1 VHVRPY
7 QTFDAFMERSM
18 CFYQTFDAFI
28 RRSMETLE
36 PLGNSTIKRS
46 MSYIERSM
54 NLKIQQFLTRRSS
67 SINKT
72 LTPPFHCSPSTWSSE
87 NVCECVRKSV
97 WRRRR
102 LLGFGGIYLSLVC
115 FSVVIYLLLSC
126 LVVVMS

>member
-1 VHVRPY
+1 
-7 QTFDAFMERSM
+7 
-18 CFYQTFDAFI
+18 
-28 RRSMETLE
+28 
-36 PLGNSTIKRS
+36 

-72 LTPPFHCSPSTWSSE
+72 PHPSFHCSLVLWSSE

-102 LLGFGGIYLSLVC
+102 LLGFGGTLSLLVR
-115 FSVVIYLLLSC
+115 FSVVICLLLPC
-126 LVVVMS
+126 LDVVES